1 MLTLLDKTL
10 CGQNLHLVH
19 DDLVVALN
27 ILLIPADLA
36 NDYREKKG
44 IQSDICK
51 SIPTE
56 CPR

>member
-36 NDYREKKG
+36 NDYRKKKG
-44 IQSDICK
+44 VQLDIFCK

-56 CPR
+56 